1 MKILHT
7 SDWHLGRSLYGQKRY
22 AEHEAFLNWLI
33 DLIEKEHIEILLVSG
48 DIFDTNTPSNQ
59 AQRLYYQF
67 SRHLPRYCQAVII
80 AGNHDS
86 ATFLN
91 ASKELLECLNIFV
104 VGQISNNIQDE
115 IFLLQDAQQNPQAI
129 ICTVPYLRDKDI
141 RTLESGESV
150 QDKNQQLLK
159 GIKQHYQQV
168 SEYAL
173 KLQQRIQ
180 KEKTITIP
188 IIAMGHLFT
197 AGAKTVEGD
206 GVRDLYVGSL
216 NHVTADIF
224 PDHLDYVA
232 LGHLH
237 TPQVVAGKTHIRYSG
252 SPIPIGFGECSQTKQ
267 VILLEFSS
275 TSFEINSIEVPVFQ
289 KLIRIQGDLT
299 KIIQD
304 IQLLKKT
311 SSKAW
316 LEIEYTGEE
325 REPRLR
331 EKIEEVIF
339 GSELK
344 VLKIKNNLIYNRV
357 MNTLEQQEN
366 LQDLTPIDVFKRC
379 LTASEIPENQHNL
392 LISAYNDI
400 IQNLPDLDINAE

>member
-1 MKILHT
+1 
-7 SDWHLGRSLYGQKRY
+7 
-22 AEHEAFLNWLI
+22 
-33 DLIEKEHIEILLVSG
+33 
-48 DIFDTNTPSNQ
+48 
-59 AQRLYYQF
+59 
-67 SRHLPRYCQAVII
+67 
-80 AGNHDS
+80 
-86 ATFLN
+86 
-91 ASKELLECLNIFV
+91 
-104 VGQISNNIQDE
+104 
-115 IFLLQDAQQNPQAI
+115 
-129 ICTVPYLRDKDI
+129 
-141 RTLESGESV
+141 
-150 QDKNQQLLK
+150 
-159 GIKQHYQQV
+159 
-168 SEYAL
+168 
-173 KLQQRIQ
+173 
-180 KEKTITIP
+180 
-188 IIAMGHLFT
+188 
-197 AGAKTVEGD
+197 
-206 GVRDLYVGSL
+206 
-216 NHVTADIF
+216 VTADIF